1 MNSTFGGLNTVIRGL
16 AAQQAGLDTVGHNV
30 SNANTTG
37 YSRQTVNLVT
47 TTPDTLYSNNGTM
60 QKGSGVNVQ
69 SITRIRDFLIDK
81 QMWEG
86 ISTLN
91 AGKSKQDSLSKV
103 ETILNDTSDTG
114 VQSVMNDFWDSWQ
127 TLATSA
133 SDDGTRMAVREQGVT
148 LANTIQTAASQLT
161 DMVSDINDTITTKV
175 KSINQLTSE
184 ISSLNKQIFA
194 VEAGGTDNANDLRDR
209 RDALVD
215 DLSGMVDVRVTEDSS
230 GRYIIQ
236 SASTTLVSATDYT
249 ALKTVSSKD
258 ADYGY
263 SLVNVA
269 DAQTGQVLN
278 FTNGELSS
286 MIDMRDNASTGI
298 KSYLNNLSTMS
309 QFLLTDFN
317 AVHKTG
323 YGTNNS
329 TGNNFFG
336 DASADYSDA
345 TATASYTKADWIDK
359 LAVNQ
364 ALFTTDGLAK
374 IAAKTSA
381 NAIAVTQSNTGGGA
395 ASIASA
401 TGNYTNGDTATSVKV
416 NLTVAA
422 GVVTKVS
429 YSTSTDG
436 GKTWGTSTDIAG
448 AGPYTMTINGITVNL
463 NVAAS
468 ASNQTGDQY
477 NFTLSKGNVASGD
490 NAVNLSK
497 RLKNDTSALLGN
509 KTLDGYYSTVVT
521 SLGVQSQNAKRLTT
535 NQQTLVNQTT
545 NWRASVSGVSTDE
558 ELTNMIRFQ
567 KGYSSAA
574 RVLTAM
580 DEMLD
585 KLINGTGTV
594 GR

>member
-114 VQSVMNDFWDSWQ
+114 VQSVLNDFWDSWQ

-148 LANTIQTAASQLT
+148 LANAIQTAADQLT
-161 DMVSDINDTITTKV
+161 DMVSDINETITTKV

-209 RDALVD
+209 RDSLVD

-249 ALKTVSSKD
+249 ELKTVSSKD

-263 SLVNVA
+263 NLVNVA
-269 DAQTGQVLN
+269 DAQTGQVIK

-309 QFLLTDFN
+309 QFLLTEFN
-317 AVHKTG
+317 EVHKAG
-323 YGTNNS
+323 YGTDNS

-336 DASADYSDA
+336 DASTDYSDA
-345 TATASYTKADWIDK
+345 TATASYTKADWIDR

-395 ASIASA
+395 ASITSA

-422 GVVTKVS
+422 GVVTKIS

-436 GKTWGTSTDIAG
+436 GKTWGTATDIAG
-448 AGPYTMTINGITVNL
+448 AGPYTMTINGITVDL
-463 NVAAS
+463 DVAAS

-509 KTLDGYYSTVVT
+509 KSLDGYYSTMVT
-521 SLGVQSQNAKRLTT
+521 ALGVQSQNAQRLTT

-545 NWRASVSGVSTDE
+545 NWRASVSGVNTDE

>member
-114 VQSVMNDFWDSWQ
+114 VQSVLNDFWDSWQ

-148 LANTIQTAASQLT
+148 LANAIQTAADQLT
-161 DMVSDINDTITTKV
+161 DMVSDINETITTKV

-249 ALKTVSSKD
+249 ELKTVSSKD

-263 SLVNVA
+263 NLVNVA
-269 DAQTGQVLN
+269 DAQTGQVIK

-309 QFLLTDFN
+309 QFLLTEFN
-317 AVHKTG
+317 EVHKAG
-323 YGTNNS
+323 YGTDNS

-336 DASADYSDA
+336 DASTDYSDA
-345 TATASYTKADWIDK
+345 TATASYTKADWIDR

-395 ASIASA
+395 ASITSA

-422 GVVTKVS
+422 GVVTKIS

-436 GKTWGTSTDIAG
+436 GKTWGTATDIAS
-448 AGPYTMTINGITVNL
+448 AGPYTMTINGITVDL
-463 NVAAS
+463 DVAAS

-490 NAVNLSK
+490 NAVSLSK
-497 RLKNDTSALLGN
+497 RLKNDPSDILG
-509 KTLDGYYSTVVT
+509 KKSLDGYYATVIT
-521 SLGVQSQNAKRLTT
+521 ALGVQSQNAQRLTT

>member
-103 ETILNDTSDTG
+103 ETVLNDTSDTG
-114 VQSVMNDFWDSWQ
+114 VQSVLNDFWDSWQ

-148 LANTIQTAASQLT
+148 LANAIQTAADQLT
-161 DMVSDINDTITTKV
+161 DMVSDINETITTKV

-249 ALKTVSSKD
+249 ELKTVSSKD

-263 SLVNVA
+263 NLVNVA
-269 DAQTGQVLN
+269 DAQTGQVIK

-309 QFLLTDFN
+309 QFLLTEFN
-317 AVHKTG
+317 EVHKAG
-323 YGTNNS
+323 YGTDNS

-336 DASADYSDA
+336 DASTDYSDA
-345 TATASYTKADWIDK
+345 TATASYTKADWIDR

-381 NAIAVTQSNTGGGA
+381 NAIAVTQSNTSGGA
-395 ASIASA
+395 ASITSA

-422 GVVTKVS
+422 GVVTKIS

-436 GKTWGTSTDIAG
+436 GKTWGTATDIAG
-448 AGPYTMTINGITVNL
+448 AGPYTMTINGITVDL
-463 NVAAS
+463 DVAAS

-509 KTLDGYYSTVVT
+509 KSLDGYYSTVVT
-521 SLGVQSQNAKRLTT
+521 ALGVQSQNAQRLTA

>member
-1 MNSTFGGLNTVIRGL
+1 MNSTFGGLNTVARGL

-91 AGKSKQDSLSKV
+91 AGKSKQNSLSKV

-148 LANTIQTAASQLT
+148 LANAIQTAADQLT
-161 DMVSDINDTITTKV
+161 DMVSDINETITTKV

-249 ALKTVSSKD
+249 ELKTVSSKD

-263 SLVNVA
+263 NLVNVA
-269 DAQTGQVLN
+269 DAQTGQVVK

-309 QFLLTDFN
+309 QFLLTEFN
-317 AVHKTG
+317 EVHKAG
-323 YGTNNS
+323 YGSDNS

-336 DASADYSDA
+336 DASTNYSDA

-381 NAIAVTQSNTGGGA
+381 NAIAVTQSNASGGA
-395 ASIASA
+395 ASITSA

-422 GVVTKVS
+422 GVVTKIS

-436 GKTWGTSTDIAG
+436 GKTWGAATDIAG
-448 AGPYTMTINGITVNL
+448 AGPYTMTINGITVDL
-463 NVAAS
+463 SVAAS
-468 ASNQTGDQY
+468 ASNKTGDQY

-521 SLGVQSQNAKRLTT
+521 ALGVQSQNAQRLTT

-545 NWRASVSGVSTDE
+545 NWRAAVSGVNTDE

-585 KLINGTGTV
+585 KLINSTGTV

>member
-114 VQSVMNDFWDSWQ
+114 VQSVLNDFWDSWQ

-148 LANTIQTAASQLT
+148 LANAIQTAADQLT
-161 DMVSDINDTITTKV
+161 DMVSDINETITTKV

-249 ALKTVSSKD
+249 ELKTVSSKD

-263 SLVNVA
+263 NLVNVA
-269 DAQTGQVLN
+269 DAQTGQVIK

-309 QFLLTDFN
+309 QFLLTEFN
-317 AVHKTG
+317 EVHKAG
-323 YGTNNS
+323 YGTDNS

-336 DASADYSDA
+336 DASTDYSDA
-345 TATASYTKADWIDK
+345 TATVSYTKADWIGK

-395 ASIASA
+395 ASITSA

-422 GVVTKVS
+422 GVVTKIS

-436 GKTWGTSTDIAG
+436 GKTWGTATDIAG
-448 AGPYTMTINGITVNL
+448 AGPYTMTINGITVDL
-463 NVAAS
+463 DVAAS

-509 KTLDGYYSTVVT
+509 KSLDGYYSTMVT
-521 SLGVQSQNAKRLTT
+521 ALGVQSQNAQRLTT

-545 NWRASVSGVSTDE
+545 NWRASVSGVNTDE

>member
-114 VQSVMNDFWDSWQ
+114 VQSVLNDFWDSWQ

-148 LANTIQTAASQLT
+148 LANAIQTAGGQLT
-161 DMVSDINDTITTKV
+161 DMVSDINETITTKV

-249 ALKTVSSKD
+249 ELKTVSSKD

-263 SLVNVA
+263 NLVNVA
-269 DAQTGQVLN
+269 DAQTGQVIK

-309 QFLLTDFN
+309 QFLLTEFN
-317 AVHKTG
+317 EVHKAG
-323 YGTNNS
+323 YGTDNS

-336 DASADYSDA
+336 DASTDYSDA
-345 TATASYTKADWIDK
+345 TATASYTKADWIDR

-395 ASIASA
+395 ASITSA

-422 GVVTKVS
+422 GVVTKIS

-436 GKTWGTSTDIAG
+436 GKTWGTATDIAG
-448 AGPYTMTINGITVNL
+448 AGPYTMTINGITVDL
-463 NVAAS
+463 DVAAS

-509 KTLDGYYSTVVT
+509 KSLDGYYSTMVT
-521 SLGVQSQNAKRLTT
+521 ALGVQSQNAQRLTT

-545 NWRASVSGVSTDE
+545 NWRASVSGVNTDE

>member
-114 VQSVMNDFWDSWQ
+114 VQSVLNDFWDSWQ

-148 LANTIQTAASQLT
+148 LANAIQTAADQLT
-161 DMVSDINDTITTKV
+161 GMVSDINETITTKV

-249 ALKTVSSKD
+249 ELKTVSSKD

-263 SLVNVA
+263 NLVNVA
-269 DAQTGQVLN
+269 DAQTGQVIK

-309 QFLLTDFN
+309 QFLLTEFN
-317 AVHKTG
+317 EVHKAG
-323 YGTNNS
+323 YGTDNS

-336 DASADYSDA
+336 DASTDYSDA
-345 TATASYTKADWIDK
+345 TATASYTKADWIGK

-395 ASIASA
+395 ASITST

-422 GVVTKVS
+422 GVVTKIS

-436 GKTWGTSTDIAG
+436 GKTWGTATDIAG
-448 AGPYTMTINGITVNL
+448 AGPYTMTINGITVDL
-463 NVAAS
+463 DVAAS

-509 KTLDGYYSTVVT
+509 KSLDGYYSTMVT
-521 SLGVQSQNAKRLTT
+521 ALGVQSQNAQRLTT

-545 NWRASVSGVSTDE
+545 NWRASVSGVNTDE

>member
-114 VQSVMNDFWDSWQ
+114 VQSVLNDFWDSWQ

-148 LANTIQTAASQLT
+148 LANAIQTAADQLT
-161 DMVSDINDTITTKV
+161 DMVSDINETITTKV

-209 RDALVD
+209 RDSLVD

-249 ALKTVSSKD
+249 ELKTVSSKD

-263 SLVNVA
+263 NLVNVA
-269 DAQTGQVLN
+269 DAQTGQVIK

-309 QFLLTDFN
+309 QFLLTEFN
-317 AVHKTG
+317 EVHKAG
-323 YGTNNS
+323 YGTDNS

-336 DASADYSDA
+336 DASTDYSDA
-345 TATASYTKADWIDK
+345 TATASYTKADWIDR

-395 ASIASA
+395 ASITSA

-416 NLTVAA
+416 NLT
-422 GVVTKVS
+422 
-429 YSTSTDG
+429 
-436 GKTWGTSTDIAG
+436 
-448 AGPYTMTINGITVNL
+448 
-463 NVAAS
+463 
-468 ASNQTGDQY
+468 
-477 NFTLSKGNVASGD
+477 
-490 NAVNLSK
+490 
-497 RLKNDTSALLGN
+497 
-509 KTLDGYYSTVVT
+509 
-521 SLGVQSQNAKRLTT
+521 
-535 NQQTLVNQTT
+535 
-545 NWRASVSGVSTDE
+545 
-558 ELTNMIRFQ
+558 
-567 KGYSSAA
+567 
-574 RVLTAM
+574 
-580 DEMLD
+580 
-585 KLINGTGTV
+585 
-594 GR
+594 